1 MHGMVISRP
10 IILAQLSLLAVVSYA
25 FCNNGQTWRST
36 TLRQSATLPF
46 NNTVSKQPP
55 PKRSIHL
62 ISLPPKDDTFSL
74 PAESLIRECWKW
86 KDSVLGDGRD
96 YFVPRPKSLKAFH
109 SLFVGMEIIVEM
121 QDDLTLNKG
130 RRSSSTDRDSIETI
144 HAERTND
151 QLVDENI
158 YNRRMRRTIKLCSF
172 RSSTKYQSDDV
183 APDASTTTA
192 EQVARTTV
200 AFHLLQQIQSH
211 RSQHSSFLQ
220 MSGLAS
226 WLDLPDAVNTL
237 CMNSA
242 TNVIQIEESTRIM
255 QLSQRLTCIEGAR
268 PISTHLSLIASGIAP
283 RTNRP
288 DREVIFRPYSSR
300 DAHILLQLKRTA
312 EVVSTLSSDKRG
324 GGACMKILLD
334 SALSAGKA
342 ARNEQIVPE
351 IRKLKEFGS
360 DGTPPIGLAKIVA
373 EAAVQMAVNPT
384 VDTCVARLNA
394 LGSAN
399 NIYLLRQRVNDVVD
413 TLVDCDDPRF
423 NKQDLQRVANELLH
437 APTMQLRSGEMT
449 ESDMEDAVKNI
460 EADLK
465 AYCASQSK
473 LVEYNT
479 FTAEPQQAF
488 EFTPRTMIC
497 K

>member
-121 QDDLTLNKG
+121 QDDLTLNKVAFKLPSRG
-130 RRSSSTDRDSIETI
+130 DGQAQPIEIPLKQFTQNEQTTNWLMRTYTI
-144 HAERTND
+144 EECVALSNCARFEVL
-151 QLVDENI
+151 LVLKENQQ
-158 YNRRMRRTIKLCSF
+158 
-172 RSSTKYQSDDV
+172 YQSDDV

-373 EAAVQMAVNPT
+373 EVSSRAFDHKNYWV
-384 VDTCVARLNA
+384 
-394 LGSAN
+394 
-399 NIYLLRQRVNDVVD
+399 
-413 TLVDCDDPRF
+413 
-423 NKQDLQRVANELLH
+423 LH
-437 APTMQLRSGEMT
+437 LT
-449 ESDMEDAVKNI
+449 
-460 EADLK
+460 
-465 AYCASQSK
+465 
-473 LVEYNT
+473 
-479 FTAEPQQAF
+479 
-488 EFTPRTMIC
+488 
-497 K
+497 